1 MGGNRIKWIIGG
13 LFVVLLVI
21 AALNRSGEDAPTPP
35 TGAAPAPAGPQ
46 RPDVGPTADSDT
58 MTETLKTVQAQYGEQ
73 RRTNEALRSELTA
86 VREQLAHLEAE
97 SQASAED
104 DTQSSALAAQIEKIQ
119 ARLDQMMSDSSAEL
133 PDLGFGGVLP
143 GAGSGYQV
151 DDGSGHDFW
160 LSGGSD
166 PQSTGRPDG
175 TPARGY
181 VRLTPLVPRQPIDE
195 EEPASREP
203 ITAGFDDSRSFDFP
217 GSGSSGFGDRIF
229 GTSTPLATIPA
240 RSTLFDA
247 TAMTALIGRVPI
259 SGQVVDPFPVKIIVG
274 DDNLAANGHHIPEL
288 RGIIFDGI
296 ARGDWTMG
304 CVSVNLTGA
313 TYVFDDGTISHL
325 SGTTG
330 VDDSIEQG
338 AASLYGNQSG
348 DSIGYISDVQGT
360 PCLRGTK
367 ITDAYKQA
375 TIATAIG
382 GLQGWAEYRADAERT
397 TTTGA
402 GSGVVVDSVT
412 GDRSAFSRY
421 GLAATGLGETLQIIK
436 DRFEDTF
443 DAIYIPPG
451 QQVALHIAR
460 DLHIVHHSNAAKI
473 VYDQD
478 LGSSHGFD

>member
-21 AALNRSGEDAPTPP
+21 AALNRNGDDAPTP
-35 TGAAPAPAGPQ
+35 GAAPAPAGPQ

-58 MTETLKTVQAQYGEQ
+58 MTETLRTVQAQYGEQ
-73 RRTNEALRSELTA
+73 RRTNEALRGELTA
-86 VREQLAHLEAE
+86 MREQLAHLEAE
-97 SQASAED
+97 SHASAED
-104 DTQSSALAAQIEKIQ
+104 DAQPSALARQIEQMQ
-119 ARLDQMMSDSSAEL
+119 ARLDEMASNRSIEL

-143 GAGSGYQV
+143 GSGYQV
-151 DDGSGHDFW
+151 DDTPGHDYW
-160 LSGGSD
+160 LSGTDS
-166 PQSTGRPDG
+166 QSTDRSRPDG
-175 TPARGY
+175 APARGY
-181 VRLTPLVPRQPIDE
+181 VRLTPLIPRQPIDE
-195 EEPASREP
+195 AEPARGEQN
-203 ITAGFDDSRSFDFP
+203 TFGDSGSFDFSGSG
-217 GSGSSGFGDRIF
+217 GSGSGIGDSLF
-229 GTSTPLATIPA
+229 GTNTPLATIPA

-375 TIATAIG
+375 SIATVIG

-421 GLAATGLGETLQIIK
+421 GLAATGLGETLQIIN

-451 QQVALHIAR
+451 QQVALHIGR
-460 DLHIVHHSNAAKI
+460 DLHIVHQSNAPKI

-478 LGSSHGFD
+478 LGGSHALD